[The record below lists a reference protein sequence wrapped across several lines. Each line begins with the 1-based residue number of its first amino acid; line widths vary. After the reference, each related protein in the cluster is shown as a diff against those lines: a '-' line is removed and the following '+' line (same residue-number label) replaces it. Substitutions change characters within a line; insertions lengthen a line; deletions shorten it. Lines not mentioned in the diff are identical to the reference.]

1 MRVAYGQIVVRRA
14 ALRRHGSLALLAAM
28 VVGGAFLPRNGMG
41 LPLSLAGSPVAAAT
55 FAAAS
60 LVAVLLLP
68 RRRWPLIAVGLLGWL
83 LLSAWVTLCVGSY
96 LVTEATRRVPLL
108 LGYFAGATA
117 VAVLPT
123 VLGVLISM
131 PGLGGDDALGSI
143 GGAALFVWL
152 PLVIGLWNRA
162 RLDVLEGLRERA
174 AQLER
179 EQTARAEQAR
189 LHERTHIAREM
200 HDVVAHRV
208 SLMVLHAGGL
218 EVNAQD
224 PRTAATAELIRVT
237 GKEALVQLRNVLG
250 VLKEGEVGPQP
261 TLADLDRLLA
271 QSREA
276 GIPVVRHDAGTP
288 LPLPVLIE
296 QAAYRVVQEA
306 LTNVHKHSGTAR
318 TDVELRYTRTEV
330 EVTVINEAPRDRVE
344 PLPGTG
350 MGLIGLRE
358 RVKLLDG
365 EFTAGPTDGGFTV
378 RARFPLGAAAS

>member
-1 MRVAYGQIVVRRA
+1 M
-14 ALRRHGSLALLAAM
+14 ALLAAM